1 MVVTQVGQIWP
12 KNVGHH
18 LWTSLK
24 AFVEALNYD
33 QEVVTTITEKLN
45 GKLPIVK
52 ANFGNIIVAK
62 VIHQY
67 KYIIQIPKLSTY

>member
-1 MVVTQVGQIWP
+1 MATTFKNGQKTSGVIY
-12 KNVGHH
+12 GR
-18 LWTSLK
+18 SLK
-24 AFVEALNYD
+24 AFVEALNYN
-33 QEVVTTITEKLN
+33 QEVVSTITEKLN

-67 KYIIQIPKLSTY
+67 KYTIQIPKLIN